1 LSVQPY
7 CSEKSNMPRRLTI
20 RPLGDGEPF
29 QFNEWGIPDFGA
41 DGLPQLPADD
51 GAFRLIRWGV
61 PNVPYDPSFYG
72 STMVTPSA
80 PPIGGDTSTSGSFWD
95 FLKALP
101 LIGNT
106 IASTATAINHPS
118 YPSAYQ
124 SPPTAPGGGAVN
136 PVPGGADYQSQQA
149 SGGAPPVAAPGAGI
163 TGWLSN
169 PANLPLIAIGGVA
182 VVALLSS
189 GRR

>member
-1 LSVQPY
+1 
-7 CSEKSNMPRRLTI
+7 MPRRLTI
-20 RPLGDGEPF
+20 RPLGDGDPF
-29 QFNEWGIPDFGA
+29 SDDWGDGYDWGG
-41 DGLPQLPADD
+41 DGLPAAPPADS
-51 GAFRLIRWGV
+51 GAFSVDSWGV
-61 PNVPYDPSFYG
+61 LNVPYDPSYYG
-72 STMVTPSA
+72 LTTGAPSA
-80 PPIGGDTSTSGSFWD
+80 PVYDPAAPIGGTSTSGSFSD
-95 FLKALP
+95 FLKSLP
-101 LIGNT
+101 LIGNV

-124 SPPTAPGGGAVN
+124 APPTAPGGGSVN

-149 SGGAPPVAAPGAGI
+149 SGGAPPAAAPGAGV

>member
-1 LSVQPY
+1 
-7 CSEKSNMPRRLTI
+7 MPRRLTI

-29 QFNEWGIPDFGA
+29 SFDSWGIPD
-41 DGLPQLPADD
+41 
-51 GAFRLIRWGV
+51 
-61 PNVPYDPSFYG
+61 VPYDPSFYG
-72 STMVTPSA
+72 GGSDAFSVDSWGIPDVPYDPNFYGTA
-80 PPIGGDTSTSGSFWD
+80 PAIGGNYTGSFWD
-95 FLKALP
+95 FLKSLP

-106 IASTATAINHPS
+106 IASTANAINHPS

-124 SPPTAPGGGAVN
+124 SSPTAPGGGAVS

-149 SGGAPPVAAPGAGI
+149 SGGAPPAAAPGAGI